1 MTSTER
7 DLGPRVP
14 TIFVIAGKKLCT
26 WRINQTGWGW
36 KRQQIREADSYGKLK
51 STARS
56 WRGWRLTGLDGS
68 RIEAILMG
76 SSRSRWLECIFAYQ
90 QRPWSWTEP
99 GREAEWRHE
108 RERERDAADQKWAS
122 KRRTMKEPL
131 DALDLRERTL
141 PPSRLYI
148 YVATEERITP

>member
-36 KRQQIREADSYGKLK
+36 KRQQIREAYSYGKLK

-90 QRPWSWTEP
+90 QKPWSWTEP
-99 GREAEWRHE
+99 VREAEWRHE
-108 RERERDAADQKWAS
+108 REREREMPLIRDGRENDGLWKNLWTLLTSAN
-122 KRRTMKEPL
+122 EPS
-131 DALDLRERTL
+131 LRHV
-141 PPSRLYI
+141 YI
-148 YVATEERITP
+148 YT